1 MFLPSRLTSRVIS
14 GSGNPVPPWPD
25 DTNVHWA
32 WINRLL
38 PPAQAHKIE
47 VSGDVAG
54 VWHLEPNHS
63 PRAGEPALV
72 WIALTQAGGRVIPL
86 EECDCRLR
94 VYAGRTI
101 GTTPLPEPVLEPIA
115 AEHYQGIPGATVVFP
130 QVGAYFLHLEGRPQA
145 GANFQPF
152 AISYTVTVAA
162 GRSPQSS
169 PAAPVSAPG
178 TVPAS
183 PVVSPPLSFPWVGT
197 IGLGLVVLLGVGLY
211 LGRHRQ
217 GHPPQS

>member
-1 MFLPSRLTSRVIS
+1 MFPLSRLTTRLIS
-14 GSGNPVPPWPD
+14 SPGKSVRPWPD
-25 DTNVHWA
+25 NANVHWDWA
-32 WINRLL
+32 NPLL

-86 EECDCRLR
+86 RECDCRLR

-101 GTTPLPEPVLEPIA
+101 GTTPLLEPELEPIA
-115 AEHYQGIPGATVVFP
+115 AEQYQGIPGTTLVFP
-130 QVGAYFLHLEGRPQA
+130 QVGAYVLHLEGQPQA
-145 GANFQPF
+145 GASFQPF

-162 GRSPQSS
+162 GRSPQPS
-169 PAAPVSAPG
+169 PVAPLSVPG
-178 TVPAS
+178 TAPAS
-183 PVVSPPLSFPWVGT
+183 PVASPPPSFPWVGA
-197 IGLGLVVLLGVGLY
+197 IGLGLVLLLGVGLY
-211 LGRHRQ
+211 LGRDRQ
-217 GHPPQS
+217 DRPPHS